1 MMRVNLGGAPKKA
14 ATAKVAKASSSTPT
28 SIWPILHL
36 LLVVGTAA
44 GGYLWYSNL
53 SGQSSDLSTRIASLQ
68 AEQKRLDGVIKTN
81 QIYEARK
88 VALEKR
94 IQVIEDLKKNQLS
107 PVVVLDALA
116 DAIDRTRFVWLS
128 SLSQNNTTLSMAG
141 TGTSVDALSE
151 FVANLK
157 ATKYFHNINL
167 ARFDDSKGNYT
178 FSMSTEFSPPTEKK
192 AEDPTPPKAA
202 AKGAN

>member
-1 MMRVNLGGAPKKA
+1 MMRVNLGGAPKQKA
-14 ATAKVAKASSSTPT
+14 ATATKAAKVSTPT
-28 SIWPILHL
+28 NIWPILHL
-36 LLVVGTAA
+36 LLVLGTAA
-44 GGYLWYSNL
+44 GGYMWWSSL
-53 SGQSSDLSTRIASLQ
+53 STQSSDLSIRISSLQ
-68 AEQKRLDGVIKTN
+68 TEQKRLDGVIKTN
-81 QIYEARK
+81 QVYEARK
-88 VALEKR
+88 IALEKR

-116 DAIDRTRFVWLS
+116 DAIDKTRFVWLS

-141 TGTSVDALSE
+141 TGTSVDALSD

-178 FSMSTEFSPPTEKK
+178 FSMSTDFSPPTQAKVEEKQV
-192 AEDPTPPKAA
+192 
-202 AKGAN
+202 KGAN